1 MRNMMEEKKKVAAIS
16 AVFQYISD
24 EEKALISQEDSQ
36 SSQSSIHPI
45 SFWGITGRQAA
56 MQMRNLMQMKAFH
69 AHK

>member
-1 MRNMMEEKKKVAAIS
+1 MEEKKKVAAAIA

-24 EEKALISQEDSQ
+24 EEKALISQEDFQ
-36 SSQSSIHPI
+36 SSQASMHPV
-45 SFWGITGRQAA
+45 SFWGTGGRQAM

>member
-1 MRNMMEEKKKVAAIS
+1 MMEEKKKVAVAIS

-24 EEKALISQEDSQ
+24 EEKALILQEDFQ

-69 AHK
+69 TNK

>member
-1 MRNMMEEKKKVAAIS
+1 MMEEKKKVAAAIS

-24 EEKALISQEDSQ
+24 EEKVLISQEDFQ

-45 SFWGITGRQAA
+45 IFWGITGRQAA

-69 AHK
+69 ANK

>member
-1 MRNMMEEKKKVAAIS
+1 MMEEKKKVAAAIS

-24 EEKALISQEDSQ
+24 EEKALISQEDFQ

-45 SFWGITGRQAA
+45 SFWGIAGRQAA